1 MFLKLTHKHYITKFT
16 EVNNDLFSI
25 IWQEEGGGKKK
36 DKKGKKKD
44 KKEKKGKKDKKGKK
58 GKKGGDDDVRIDYF
72 IENFIKSKGWLYIL
86 NRYNE
91 ELKPEKSALYIFSP
105 LFSLFAI
112 YKKPHISWY

>member
-1 MFLKLTHKHYITKFT
+1 M
-16 EVNNDLFSI
+16 FSI

-72 IENFIKSKGWLYIL
+72 IENFIKKSKGWLYIY
-86 NRYNE
+86 NRYND
-91 ELKPEKSALYIFSP
+91 ELKPEKKCTLHIFP
-105 LFSLFAI
+105 TF
-112 YKKPHISWY
+112 